1 VMADEI
7 AALEHTGMWDLVPYP
22 LHVCPINCKWV
33 YKIKTHS
40 DSSPERYKAR
50 LVACDFQYER
60 CYDYDETFAHVSH
73 MTSIRILLVV
83 TSIWE

>member
-50 LVACDFQYER
+50 LVACDFQ
-60 CYDYDETFAHVSH
+60 
-73 MTSIRILLVV
+73 
-83 TSIWE
+83 